1 MAKYNTDTLT
11 TQHLSSLQIGGGE
24 KNGYVPI
31 TDIME
36 SAQLFQ
42 MAESSYEVFVIIKN
56 PSYRDLVGSIVP
68 RWTRID
74 DDHILDGWLVN
85 TTDLFIWVDNLPIG
99 ISHDIT
105 VKIGTVFDSIDDEAV
120 SVNNWALSS
129 KNIHGFIKNR

>member
-1 MAKYNTDTLT
+1 
-11 TQHLSSLQIGGGE
+11 
-24 KNGYVPI
+24 
-31 TDIME
+31 ME
-36 SAQLFQ
+36 SARLFQ

-74 DDHILDGWLVN
+74 DDHILDGWIVN

-105 VKIGTVFDSIDDEAV
+105 VKIGTVSDSIEYELLAY
-120 SVNNWALSS
+120 NNWVLSS

>member
-1 MAKYNTDTLT
+1 M
-11 TQHLSSLQIGGGE
+11 
-24 KNGYVPI
+24 
-31 TDIME
+31 
-36 SAQLFQ
+36 FQ

-68 RWTRID
+68 RWTRTD
-74 DDHILDGWLVN
+74 DDHILDGWIVN

-105 VKIGTVFDSIDDEAV
+105 VKIGTVSDSIEDELL
-120 SVNNWALSS
+120 SYNNCVLSS